1 MSLRIS
7 VRHARNVAVMDLNGR
22 LTLGEP
28 AGELRDTLKD
38 LLSRGQKNIL
48 LNLADVGYIDSSGL
62 GELVG
67 GFATVGNRGGR
78 LKLLNVRERVHELM
92 QITKLYSVFEVFT
105 AEGEAIDSFQER
117 AASV

>member
-1 MSLRIS
+1 MSLAIS
-7 VRHARNVAVMDLNGR
+7 VRHAKNVAIMDLSGR

-38 LLSRGQKNIL
+38 MLAKGQKNIL
-48 LNLADVGYIDSSGL
+48 LNLADVKYIDSSGL

-67 GFATVGNRGGR
+67 GFATVGNRDGR
-78 LKLLNVRERVHELM
+78 LKLLNVQQRVHELM
-92 QITKLYSVFEVFT
+92 HITKLYSVFEVFSN
-105 AEGEAIDSFQER
+105 EADAVKSFQDK